1 EMWEPNLGALSRHFR
16 VIRLDHRGHG
26 SSPTVAGP
34 SRIADLADDALAT
47 LDHLGVDTFAWCG
60 LSMGGMVGMV
70 IAADH
75 PQRVTSL
82 VLCCTSAHLAD
93 PSVWRERADALRR
106 GASTAALAPGI
117 VRRWFT
123 PRWASDHPAEVERA
137 QGWVSATSADA
148 YRACCEAIAAWNH
161 RPRLAD
167 ITAPT
172 LVIAGAHDVAT
183 PVDPD
188 ARLLVDAI
196 PNARLEVLDAAHLAT
211 METPEVAT
219 ESIRVHVAG

>member
-1 EMWEPNLGALSRHFR
+1 YTTAIRGDRSCWRWRSDSR
-16 VIRLDHRGHG
+16 
-26 SSPTVAGP
+26 
-34 SRIADLADDALAT
+34 
-47 LDHLGVDTFAWCG
+47 
-60 LSMGGMVGMV
+60 
-70 IAADH
+70 
-75 PQRVTSL
+75 
-82 VLCCTSAHLAD
+82 
-93 PSVWRERADALRR
+93 RR
-106 GASTAALAPGI
+106 GSCSAAMAPVI
-117 VRRWFT
+117 VRLWFT
-123 PRWASDHPAEVERA
+123 PRWATDHPAEVERA